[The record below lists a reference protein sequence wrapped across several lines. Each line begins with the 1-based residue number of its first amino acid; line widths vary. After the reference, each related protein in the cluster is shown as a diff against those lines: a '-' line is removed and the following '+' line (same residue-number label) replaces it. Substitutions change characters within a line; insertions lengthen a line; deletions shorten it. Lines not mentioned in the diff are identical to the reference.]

1 MSPEKR
7 QLLER
12 LLAEQTHTSASPR
25 ATGRLRAP
33 LSFEQ
38 ERLWF
43 LNQLD
48 PADTSYNLH
57 LQLPLPSNLARDV
70 WRRCWQLIVLRHA
83 ALRTHFEAEDG
94 HPIQVIDTN
103 VAVEIPELD
112 LTGLTH
118 DAQRARALEL
128 ATEQAET
135 PFELSR
141 APLLRLALLRFQDR
155 YVQLITLHHCIADG
169 WSVDVLLR
177 ELDHTYSAL
186 TRGTAPA
193 LEPLPLSYADFAAWQ
208 RETLTG
214 ERLAGLLQF
223 WRATLEG
230 APTLELPFRRERPT
244 KFSGRADV
252 LQQPIA
258 PALVLEL
265 RALAKR
271 ENATLFML
279 LLASF
284 VTTLHR
290 YSGQTD
296 VVVGT
301 PLANR
306 AHAGVEGMVGLLLN
320 SVLMRVQFEP
330 HESFSQL
337 LQRVRQTTLDAYD
350 HSELPF
356 ARLVEELQ
364 PARDLAKNPLYQVMF
379 QLLQSRNRTA
389 RADALMAEIG
399 YDRASTNLD
408 LSVDVFEGSDELLV
422 KLEYSQT
429 LFDAAAVESFLGHW
443 QRVLAAAC
451 AQPHAALSTL
461 RLASEDERRQAF
473 DARGRSVAPPG
484 TITQLLRAAVERHAR
499 HVALVCDERC
509 FTYQE
514 LGQRTARLASRLVQR
529 GVGPEV
535 KVAVSLADP
544 VELLLAL
551 WSVWRAGG
559 AYVYVDPEWPEARRR
574 EVVAQ
579 VEPSFWISDGEQP
592 LLDTSAPD
600 EGEVGLDASQ
610 PGHAAVVLFTSG
622 SSGRPKGIVLEH
634 GALANQASW
643 MQEAWP
649 LTSSDCVLQKYSF
662 AFDAALAEVLIAL
675 TSGARLVVDRARGRD
690 VDRLVELMSRHA
702 VTHLDLTPSLLT
714 LLLNHPDIGRCRTLR
729 RVVCGGERLTA
740 RLVARARERFPRA
753 ELINA
758 YGPAEACITATAHT
772 CTTPSGSGEGD
783 PPIGTAISGI
793 AAYVLDPSG
802 EPVPPGMQ
810 GELCLGGIGL
820 ARGYVRPATAQTGR
834 GFFTLVAAPEHRLY
848 ATGDRVRQLAGG
860 ELQFLGRLDG
870 QLKLRGLRVEPAEVE
885 SILCSHPDVQAAL
898 VAVSRVPALTDAE
911 AASLLHRVERLT
923 EFEADF
929 LARFETNH
937 AGLRSRTMWRRT
949 DNYELYLHLP
959 DDQFVRTPRASQRNW
974 LLQRALDELGADLDA
989 LDRIAEHCVAGSER
1003 PLIEADLAAA
1013 PIEYRS
1019 NELLIGGQQ
1028 VMQAWE
1034 QPLMQ
1039 AMAAIAAES
1048 RGDVLEVGFGLGL
1061 SATALQ
1067 SQGVRSHTIVEAN
1080 PEVRK
1085 ALERWRAE
1093 SAGSRVS
1100 VLAGRWQEVELPAGA
1115 FDAVLFDAYPTSE
1128 EEYERD
1134 VLESPTY
1141 AAAFFDTALRVL
1153 RPGGVFVY
1161 YSNEIDSLSRRHQR
1175 LLLERFR
1182 SFSVSLVENLQPP
1195 ADCQYWWASSMAV
1208 VKAVA

>member
-7 QLLER
+7 RLLER
-12 LLAEQTHTSASPR
+12 LLAQQTPASTSPR
-25 ATGRLRAP
+25 AQGRLRAP

-48 PADTSYNLH
+48 PGDTSYNLQ
-57 LQLPLPSNLARDV
+57 LQLPLPSSLARDV
-70 WRRCWQLIVLRHA
+70 WRRCWELIVARHA

-94 HPIQVIDTN
+94 QPIQVIDTN
-103 VAVEIPELD
+103 VTVETPELD
-112 LTGLTH
+112 LRGLTH
-118 DAQRARALEL
+118 DRQRARALQV

-135 PFELSR
+135 PFDLSR
-141 APLLRLALLRFQDR
+141 APLLRLMLLRFQER

-186 TRGTAPA
+186 TVEAAPS

-214 ERLAGLLQF
+214 ERLARLLRF
-223 WRATLEG
+223 WRATLAG
-230 APTLELPFRRERPT
+230 APSLELPFRRERPT
-244 KFSGRADV
+244 RFSGRAGV
-252 LQQPIA
+252 QQQAIA
-258 PALVLEL
+258 PALALES

-284 VTTLHR
+284 VVTLHR
-290 YSGQTD
+290 CSGQTD
-296 VVVGT
+296 IVVGT

-306 AHAGVEGMVGLLLN
+306 AHAGVEGMIGLLLN
-320 SVLMRVQFEP
+320 SVVMRVRFEP

-337 LQRVRQTTLDAYD
+337 LRRVRHTTLEAYD

-364 PARDLAKNPLYQVMF
+364 PARDLTKNPLYQVMF

-408 LSVDVFEGSDELLV
+408 LSVDVFEGSDELLI
-422 KLEYSQT
+422 KLEYNQT
-429 LFDAAAVESFLGHW
+429 LFDAAAIASLLGHW

-451 AQPHAALSTL
+451 AQPHTAISTL
-461 RLASEDERRQAF
+461 PLASEEERRKAF
-473 DARGRSVAPPG
+473 SARALSVAPAPAVS
-484 TITQLLRAAVERHAR
+484 QLLRVAVERHAQQ
-499 HVALVCDERC
+499 VAVVCDERC
-509 FTYQE
+509 FTYRE
-514 LGQRTARLASRLVQR
+514 LGQRTVRLARRLVQR

-535 KVAVSLADP
+535 KVGLSLADP
-544 VELLLAL
+544 VELLLAI

-559 AYVYVDPEWPEARRR
+559 AYVYVDPELPPARRA
-574 EVVAQ
+574 EIIAQ
-579 VEPSFWISDGEQP
+579 AEPSVWITEAELAG
-592 LLDTSAPD
+592 LDTSAPD
-600 EGEVGLDASQ
+600 ESAAGLDASQ
-610 PGHAAVVLFTSG
+610 PGHAAVLLFTSG

-634 GALANQASW
+634 GALANQVSW
-643 MQEAWP
+643 MHQAWP
-649 LTSSDCVLQKYSF
+649 LTSSDCVLQKYGF

-702 VTHLDLTPSLLT
+702 VTHLDIIPSQLA
-714 LLLNHPDIGRCRTLR
+714 LLLNHPEIDRCRALR

-740 RLVARARERFPRA
+740 RLVARVRERLPEV

-758 YGPAEACITATAHT
+758 YGPAEACITATAHV
-772 CTTPSGSGEGD
+772 CAPAPAGKQGD
-783 PPIGTAISGI
+783 PPIGTPISGM
-793 AAYVLDPSG
+793 ATYVLDPSG
-802 EPVPPGMQ
+802 EPIPPGMQ
-810 GELCLGGIGL
+810 GELCLAGIGL
-820 ARGYVRPATAQTGR
+820 ARGYVTAGADQAGK
-834 GFFTLVAAPEHRLY
+834 GFFMHAAVPGQRLY
-848 ATGDRVRQLAGG
+848 ATGDLVRQLPGG
-860 ELQFLGRLDG
+860 ELQFLGRRDE
-870 QLKLRGLRVEPAEVE
+870 QVKLRGLRVEPSEVE
-885 SILCSHPDVQAAL
+885 SILSSHPDVQAAL
-898 VAVSRVPALTDAE
+898 VAVSSAPALTEAE
-911 AASLLHRVERLT
+911 AVSLLHRVQRLT
-923 EFEADF
+923 EPEADF
-929 LARFETNH
+929 LARFETNQ
-937 AGLRSRTMWRRT
+937 AGVRSRTMWRRT

-959 DDQFVRTPRASQRNW
+959 DDRFVKTPRASQRNW

-989 LDRIAEHCVAGSER
+989 LDRVAEHCVAGSDR
-1003 PLIEADLAAA
+1003 PPIEADLSATAV
-1013 PIEYRS
+1013 EYRED
-1019 NELLIGGQQ
+1019 ELRIGGQQ

-1034 QPLMQ
+1034 RPLMQ

-1048 RGDVLEVGFGLGL
+1048 HGDVLEVGFGLGL

-1067 SQGVRSHTIVEAN
+1067 ASGVRSHTIVEAN

-1085 ALERWRAE
+1085 ALERWRVE
-1093 SAGSRVS
+1093 SARSRVS
-1100 VLAGRWQEVELPAGA
+1100 VLAGRWQDVELPAGA

-1128 EEYERD
+1128 EEYQSD
-1134 VLESPTY
+1134 VLESTTY
-1141 AAAFFDTALRVL
+1141 AGAFFDTALRVL

-1175 LLLERFR
+1175 SLLERFR
-1182 SFSVSLVENLQPP
+1182 SFSVSRVDNLRPP